1 MIVRVLT
8 RILLVLSLVCQKSVT
23 VEHKEILM
31 MQDTMDAPQ
40 NDMASDAYLK
50 QLKETFEQ
58 MPNDIVLYL
67 FTAKGHEDAFTHANR
82 QVIRAFRELSSKII
96 LREYDLDHELAK
108 KWNITSSPTLLIAP
122 EQYSIRWLGAPM
134 GEEARTFLELL
145 ILVGLGKSQLSDQ
158 SVNVIKKIDSPRNV
172 KVFVSPTCPY
182 CPQQAVNAVKA
193 AIELPQFVSLE
204 IIDIQSEPEL
214 ANQYAAQSVP
224 QAFANDVLI
233 GQGAQPEEVF
243 VLSLQK
249 LEPRTIFIPD
259 SDAELVETDLLIV
272 GGGPAGLTA
281 GIYAVRSGL
290 RAAVVE
296 REALGGQI
304 ATTPIVENYPGF
316 TSVGGKALVDIMVSH
331 ALQYVQIFQGEAVV
345 DLQPDKPISVLTTRR
360 KFLTK
365 SVLLATGAT
374 HRHLNVRGE
383 SRLSGRGVSYC
394 STCDGPLFRGKK
406 VVMVGGGNSAV
417 TEALHLFHMGVDVTL
432 IHRRD
437 KLRAQEFLAKQLAD
451 SNIPVLWDTA
461 IEEIRGEERVEE
473 ILLVNKKTN
482 QTDTF
487 KTDGVF
493 IAIGYSPALE
503 LAEKLGVEVSED
515 GYIKHDG
522 KHRTNVPGIYSAG
535 DVEGGYKQIVTASGQ
550 GAGAAMTIFED
561 LINPYW
567 LN

>member
-1 MIVRVLT
+1 MP
-8 RILLVLSLVCQKSVT
+8 
-23 VEHKEILM
+23 
-31 MQDTMDAPQ
+31 DTTMEAPQ
-40 NDMASDAYLK
+40 SDIASDNYLR
-50 QLKETFEQ
+50 QLKATFEQ
-58 MPNDIVLYL
+58 LPNDINLYL

-82 QVIRAFRELSSKII
+82 QVIRAFRELSAKIT
-96 LREYDLDHELAK
+96 LREYDLDHELARQ
-108 KWNITSSPTLLIAP
+108 WNVTSSPTLLIAP
-122 EQYSIRWLGAPM
+122 EHYSIRWLGAPM
-134 GEEARTFLELL
+134 GEEARTFLETL

-158 SVNVIKKIDSPRNV
+158 SANVIKKIDSPRNV

-182 CPQQAVNAVKA
+182 CPQQAVNAVKS
-193 AIELPQFVSLE
+193 AIAMPEYVSLE
-204 IIDIQSEPEL
+204 IIDIQCEPEL

-249 LEPRTIFIPD
+249 LEPQTIFIPD

-272 GGGPAGLTA
+272 GGGPGGLTA

-316 TSVGGKALVDIMVSH
+316 TSVGGKTLVDIMVSH

-345 DLQPDKPISVLTTRR
+345 DLKPDKPISVVTSRR

-365 SVLLATGAT
+365 AVLLATGAT
-374 HRHLNVRGE
+374 HRHLNVPGE
-383 SRLSGRGVSYC
+383 SRLAGRGVSYC

-417 TEALHLFHMGVDVTL
+417 TEALHLYHMGVDVTL
-432 IHRRD
+432 IHRRN
-437 KLRAQEFLAKQLAD
+437 KLRAQDFLAKQLTD
-451 SNIPVLWDTA
+451 SNIPVLWDTE
-461 IEEIRGEERVEE
+461 IKEIRGEERVAEL
-473 ILLVNKKTN
+473 LLVNNKTKKTS
-482 QTDTF
+482 TF
-487 KTDGVF
+487 ETKGVF

-503 LAEKLGVEVSED
+503 LAEKLGVEISPD

-522 KHRTNVPGIYSAG
+522 KHRTNVPGVYSAG

-550 GAGAAMTIFED
+550 GAEAAMTIFED